1 MNKVLYVAA
10 LMLLPAVWLI
20 LALPVGSALE
30 PGSLTPGPDA
40 SPLECGLRLD
50 ESANGS
56 VALARS
62 VRVAVAFDEEWE
74 GVLGESASVAA
85 RGLLVNAAG
94 FFRGLHIHL
103 LPIRVSLW
111 ESPDELTS
119 IVEVVAAAQD
129 AIPLDGADV
138 VVVFSA
144 QPVDDEDDGYAEV
157 GGRYAGVVHHPEH
170 PERDLQVIAH
180 EISHLF
186 GAHHGCDV
194 PGLSGLM
201 ASAGF
206 DDPSVICPCT
216 RRILEANAHRFHVG
230 SR

>member
-1 MNKVLYVAA
+1 MNKVLYTAA
-10 LMLLPAVWLI
+10 LLLLPVVWLI

-30 PGSLTPGPDA
+30 PRSLTARPIA
-40 SPLECGLRLD
+40 SPLECGVHLD
-50 ESANGS
+50 ESANDS

-62 VRVAVAFDEEWE
+62 VRVALAFDEEWE
-74 GVLGESASVAA
+74 QVLGESASVAA
-85 RGLLVNAAG
+85 RGILVDAAG

-103 LPIRVSLW
+103 LPIRVSSW

-119 IVEVVAAAQD
+119 IAEVVGAAQD

-144 QPVDDEDDGYAEV
+144 QRVDDEDDGDAEV
-157 GGRYAGVVHHPEH
+157 GGRYAGVVHHPGH
-170 PERDLQVIAH
+170 PERDLQVVAH

-194 PGLSGLM
+194 PGFPGLM

-216 RRILEANAHRFHVG
+216 RRILEANAHRFHLG
-230 SR
+230 SQ